1 MCHGACPHQS
11 FSEATPSSP
20 SPPPPPDSS
29 PGNDN
34 DHEDGDYDPG
44 DDKHSKHKP
53 GRGGG
58 GSSGKTWNFRALR
71 SRIQRG
77 FSLAI
82 ENHLDDEEEM
92 LTEVAAYKALEDI
105 QGDSIPRFKIGGYY
119 GGIFSIATEV
129 AGSPLEVDKLS
140 QEERWKI
147 VDKLSLIH
155 MHGVLHNDIRPENIL
170 VRHGGNGI

>member
-1 MCHGACPHQS
+1 MITKMAITILGTTNIQSTSRDVAVAGLLGRHGI
-11 FSEATPSSP
+11 SELS
-20 SPPPPPDSS
+20 DL
-29 PGNDN
+29 
-34 DHEDGDYDPG
+34 E
-44 DDKHSKHKP
+44 SKEAFP
-53 GRGGG
+53 WLL
-58 GSSGKTWNFRALR
+58 KTWICKNSNFKIFLGKAAL
-71 SRIQRG
+71 G
-77 FSLAI
+77 
-82 ENHLDDEEEM
+82 HLDDEEEM